1 MKPGSRAA
9 DASPKSGGSKGPD
22 LPASVPGLR
31 TDEDAGSASLADMAA
46 VEDHLFHLRTRRK
59 LSPLTVDSYRR
70 DLTQLCMLM
79 NSGDSGMRLAS
90 LNHFHI
96 RRYAAQL
103 HAKGLDGRSIARMLS
118 AWRGFYRCLAEL
130 GQVASNPVEGVRAP
144 KRGKPLPKALSVDDA
159 VRLVAL
165 PSATAADAQA
175 PSALCNRAMFELL
188 YSSGLRVSELAG
200 LDLRYTAHDGYQSAG
215 WLDLDAAEVQVTG
228 KGGKRRSVPVG
239 APAIDALNAWLAV
252 RATLAAKARGDAC
265 AALFLTERGTRMSPR
280 LIQLRIKAHAQ
291 ALAIPADVHPHMLRH
306 SFASHL
312 LQSSGDLRAVQ
323 ELLGH
328 ASITATQVYTSLD
341 FQRLAQV
348 YDAAHPRAKKK

>member
-9 DASPKSGGSKGPD
+9 DASPPAGDSKSPD
-22 LPASVPGLR
+22 FPAPLPDMHA
-31 TDEDAGSASLADMAA
+31 DEDAGPASRADMAA
-46 VEDHLFHLRTRRK
+46 VEDYLFHLRTRRK

-70 DLTQLCMLM
+70 DLTQLRMLM
-79 NSGDSGMRLAS
+79 DSGSPGTRLAA

-96 RRYAAQL
+96 RRFAAQL

-118 AWRGFYRCLAEL
+118 AWRGFYRRLAEL
-130 GQVASNPVEGVRAP
+130 GQVAANPVEGVRAP

-165 PSATAADAQA
+165 PSAAAADVQA
-175 PSALCNRAMFELL
+175 PSAVCNRAMFELL

-200 LDLRYTAHDGYQSAG
+200 LDLRYTARDGYQSAG

-252 RATLAAKARGDAC
+252 RAALAAKTQGDDG

-291 ALAIPADVHPHMLRH
+291 ALSIPADVHPHMLRH

-328 ASITATQVYTSLD
+328 ASITATQIYTSLD